1 MCVCLSHFLLSARW
15 PADCL
20 CLVYFLGDLL
30 SEWESSH
37 RLSWDEAWLYQ
48 TTITLHP
55 HSICTLLFSSHREGA
70 CVAHVFVY
78 FVLSC
83 FTLSQRVCEWKKKRM
98 WAKKKRDEGRRG
110 RERHVHMIQPLHLM
124 QVPFAPYCLSHCWK
138 KAGDLPGLK
147 RQLIPSPLA
156 CFFVCLFVVCVRAS
170 CACLWVC
177 TCVHDIHSD
186 SRSFCLCAMTHLWVW
201 IVAAFP

>member
-1 MCVCLSHFLLSARW
+1 MLSHFLLPARW

-20 CLVYFLGDLL
+20 CLVYFLCDLL
-30 SEWESSH
+30 SEWESS
-37 RLSWDEAWLYQ
+37 RGLSWDEAWLYQ

-70 CVAHVFVY
+70 CAARVFVY

-83 FTLSQRVCEWKKKRM
+83 FYFEPTRVRVKEKRCICGRG
-98 WAKKKRDEGRRG
+98 KRKMGEGKGEKRN
-110 RERHVHMIQPLHLM
+110 VYMIQPLHLT

-138 KAGDLPGLK
+138 KKPGDLPSLK

-156 CFFVCLFVVCVRAS
+156 WLFVCLFVCLSA
-170 CACLWVC
+170 CAVLPF
-177 TCVHDIHSD
+177 
-186 SRSFCLCAMTHLWVW
+186 RQ
-201 IVAAFP
+201 P